1 MRIDRFPWHD
11 GFNGLFLKNMLA
23 EDFIKL
29 DHLYEERI
37 NLGSIITTHITPITK
52 NNDPH
57 DMNDYWPISVVSLP
71 LEFITKLMANRLHKD
86 IIPNLHRNQYGFI
99 KGRNIKKIL
108 AWSFEY
114 LHICH
119 LSKRRIIILK
129 IDFEKD
135 FD

>member
-1 MRIDRFPWHD
+1 
-11 GFNGLFLKNMLA
+11 
-23 EDFIKL
+23 
-29 DHLYEERI
+29 
-37 NLGSIITTHITPITK
+37 
-52 NNDPH
+52 
-57 DMNDYWPISVVSLP
+57 MNDYWPISLVSLP

-86 IIPNLHRNQYGFI
+86 IIPSLHHNQYGFI

-119 LSKRRIIILK
+119 LSKRPIIILK